1 MKFLLSGLLLLSVI
15 FCANTNAQGKK
26 NMKDQITKAPTEMVK
41 RATVAEDKAAI
52 KKVVDQFCDGMRRG
66 DSDKVRAIFNPNAR
80 LNTSAVDPSGK
91 GVFYIGGLE
100 AFLEAVGAEHE
111 EEWNQKMTNTD
122 IQIDDNLA
130 HVWAE
135 YEFYLGKEFLH
146 CGVNSFQLVKLEG
159 EWTIVNLID
168 TKRTAEKCK

>member
-1 MKFLLSGLLLLSVI
+1 MKILLSSLLLFAVM
-15 FCANTNAQGKK
+15 FCADTNAQGKK
-26 NMKDQITKAPTEMVK
+26 DIKNQVK
-41 RATVAEDKAAI
+41 QSSKEIVKKATVAEDKAAI
-52 KKVVDQFCDGMRRG
+52 RKVIDKLFAGMKAGDSKKVREV
-66 DSDKVRAIFNPNAR
+66 FNPNAR
-80 LNTSAVDPSGK
+80 LNTSAVDPEGN
-91 GVFYIGGLE
+91 GVLYVGGLE
-100 AFLEAVGAEHE
+100 PFLEAVGGEHDE
-111 EEWNQKMTNTD
+111 VWNEKITSTE

-168 TKRTAEKCK
+168 TKRTADKCK